1 MKAKIVLRTDK
12 IRDEVDSGVDL
23 EVVGAVEVVSG
34 EGAMRVVVA
43 VVSGVDVAAVVVGV
57 AITMAIGV
65 VAEVAVVLEVVV
77 AVEAVSKVEVVSKV
91 GSPGVEEII
100 TMDLENH
107 GVTAATI
114 EVVGAVLEVASIR
127 ENLSISQHLLRIKR
141 SRSMI
146 NDA

>member
-43 VVSGVDVAAVVVGV
+43 VVSGADVAAVVVGV

-77 AVEAVSKVEVVSKV
+77 AVEAVSKV

-114 EVVGAVLEVASIR
+114 EVVEAVLEVASIR